1 MKSKKD
7 IKTKAQAERH
17 IFYLKSRVAKDNAIR
32 WFIKN
37 RGWYL

>member
-1 MKSKKD
+1 MEKVK
-7 IKTKAQAERH
+7 IQTEEQAREF
-17 IFYLKSRVAKDNAIR
+17 ILLLKSRVAKDNAIK

>member
-1 MKSKKD
+1 MVSKKD
-7 IKTKAQAERH
+7 IKTKAQAER
-17 IFYLKSRVAKDNAIR
+17 YVASLKSRVAKNNAIQ